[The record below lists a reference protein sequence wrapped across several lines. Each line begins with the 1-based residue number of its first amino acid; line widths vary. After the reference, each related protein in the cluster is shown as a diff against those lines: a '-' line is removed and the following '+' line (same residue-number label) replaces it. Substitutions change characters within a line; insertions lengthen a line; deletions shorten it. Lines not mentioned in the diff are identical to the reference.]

1 LEPGERGGQFLAMP
15 YDVSDDIRA
24 IQVCMRL
31 TRLMR
36 GRSEAAWFKA
46 AGQHLQRLR
55 QHCSRTDWIE
65 LVRTECGLSSR
76 RAYELMEIAAG
87 KSVQEHR
94 AELRRRQKKS
104 REIKAE
110 RSSRT
115 RSS

>member
-1 LEPGERGGQFLAMP
+1 ML
-15 YDVSDDIRA
+15 YDASDDIRA
-24 IQVCMRL
+24 VQVCMRL
-31 TRLMR
+31 SRLMR

-55 QHCSRTDWIE
+55 QHCSRSDWIE

-94 AELRRRQKKS
+94 TQLRQRQKKS
-104 REIKAE
+104 RKIKAE
-110 RSSRT
+110 KLSRT
-115 RSS
+115 KF